1 MSGRRIVLDGPDD
14 VAGWRRAARRLLAEN
29 AAPLGVDWRTGEDDP
44 DLFAPA
50 AEERRGD
57 PEPSAA
63 SPSPSVPRGFLDLAE
78 TGLLHSDPGRF
89 DLFYR
94 LLRRVAADRRIMED
108 AADPEM
114 TRAREFA
121 KAVRRD
127 KHKMTAFVR
136 FREVLGEAGPHFV
149 AWFEPEHHIVAAT
162 APFFMRRFAAMRW
175 SILTP
180 RRSAHWDGATLTIAD
195 GATKADAPDG
205 DALEALWKTYYASI
219 FNPARLKVSA
229 MRAEMPKKY
238 WRNLPEAP
246 LIGPLIADANRR
258 AAAMVAA
265 EPPAPKK
272 GQRLMTSAPPSD
284 RPDPTPIAALR
295 EEVEACRACPLW
307 APATQAVF
315 GEGPADAAVVVV
327 GEQPGDKEDIAGRP
341 FVGPAGALF
350 DRAAEAAGVE
360 REKLY
365 VTNAVKHFKFE
376 PRGKFRLHK
385 SPGQSE
391 ISACR
396 QWLDRE
402 LETIRPKLV
411 VAMGA
416 SAARAVTGKAVK
428 IGETRGTII
437 QREGA
442 PDVLVTVHPS
452 YLLRLPDEER
462 KRVEFDRFVE
472 DLRLAAP
479 FLRAA

>member
-1 MSGRRIVLDGPDD
+1 MSGRRIVLAEPDD
-14 VAGWRRAARRLLAEN
+14 VAGWRRAARGLLAEG
-29 AAPLGVDWRTGEDDP
+29 APPFTVDWRVGEDDR
-44 DLFAPA
+44 DLFGTDDAPSPQVAGAPA
-50 AEERRGD
+50 
-57 PEPSAA
+57 
-63 SPSPSVPRGFLDLAE
+63 PSVPRSFLELAE

-94 LLRRVAADRRIMED
+94 LLTRVAADRRLMED
-108 AADPEM
+108 AADPDL
-114 TRAREFA
+114 TRARA
-121 KAVRRD
+121 LVKAVRRD

-136 FREVLGEAGPHFV
+136 FREISGEDGAPQFV

-162 APFFMRRFAAMRW
+162 APFFMRRFSAMRW

-180 RRSAHWDGATLTIAD
+180 RRSAHWNGTRLEIAEGANR
-195 GATKADAPDG
+195 ADAPEG
-205 DALEALWKTYYASI
+205 DALEALWRTYYASI

-246 LIGPLIADANRR
+246 LIGPLIAQAQRR
-258 AAAMVAA
+258 SDEMVAA
-265 EPPAPKK
+265 PAAEPKK
-272 GQRLMTSAPPSD
+272 GQRLMSPPPAAPE
-284 RPDPTPIAALR
+284 RDPTPLSALR
-295 EEVEACRACPLW
+295 EMVEGCRACPLW
-307 APATQAVF
+307 GPATQSVF
-315 GEGPADAAVVVV
+315 GEGPEGAQVVVV

-385 SPGQSE
+385 SPAPGE
-391 ISACR
+391 IAACR
-396 QWLDRE
+396 GWLERE
-402 LETIRPKLV
+402 LGAIRPRLV

-416 SAARAVTGKAVK
+416 SAARAVIGRAVK
-428 IGETRGTII
+428 VGDARGAIME
-437 QREGA
+437 REGA

-452 YLLRLPDEER
+452 YLLRLPDEAR
-462 KRVEFDRFVE
+462 KQEEFDRFVA
-472 DLRLAAP
+472 DLRLALP
-479 FLRAA
+479 FLQAA